1 MISWNKNYKIFYLF
15 VIIGS
20 SVIFFLNFYFRD
32 YLIAGSK
39 SDFNTFV
46 FNNIQ
51 IFKLDFSSSIRDY
64 SNLGDAN
71 WPLLYV
77 FHAYLNPFS
86 SNPEH
91 YLITTSLIGFT
102 TFIILSISFKNKNFN
117 NFESFAL
124 ASLILL
130 LPWFNGRA
138 HWGTSAN
145 LGWFFFSI
153 SVYLFIKLENNFQ
166 NSNKRKIILLFLFCL
181 LSSLSLYSRL
191 SLSFFC
197 LFFTLNYYL
206 SEETKKNKFFI
217 TLFYILFS
225 IPGVMLIY
233 TWGGLLD
240 YSNSNHNPDDHNYKN
255 IFKNIPIILNYF
267 FFYLWPIFF
276 IEFLDK
282 GFKKILKDHY
292 QACIFFIFVFFILFF
307 NNVLDYLSNYS
318 YGGGV
323 ILKFGYLIGD
333 KHNLIFSIT
342 SILGGS
348 IVYNFIRENFKHN
361 FLLFICIFFIYG
373 HSIRLFQ
380 DYLEP
385 LIFILF
391 FSGLIKSDKFILVKK
406 KFNLVLIMYFIYFMI
421 YNCSTIIYKQYF

>member
-1 MISWNKNYKIFYLF
+1 MIIWNKNYKIFYLF
-15 VIIGS
+15 VIIVS

-181 LSSLSLYSRL
+181 FSSLSLYSRL

-206 SEETKKNKFFI
+206 TEETKKNKFFI

-240 YSNSNHNPDDHNYKN
+240 YSNGNHNPDDHNYKN

-282 GFKKILKDHY
+282 GFKKILKEHY
-292 QACIFFIFVFFILFF
+292 QVCIFLIFVFFILFF

-323 ILKFGYLIGD
+323 ILKFGYMIGD
-333 KHNLIFSIT
+333 KNNILFLLSSIIGA
-342 SILGGS
+342 SFI
-348 IVYNFIRENFKHN
+348 INFVKENFIKNG
-361 FLLFICIFFIYG
+361 LLFLIIFIIYG
-373 HSIRLFQ
+373 FPKSLYQ
-380 DYLEP
+380 DYFEP

-391 FSGLIKSDKFILVKK
+391 FCGLISSKKINLVKNK
-406 KFNLVLIMYFIYFMI
+406 LILILPLYFAYFLIYNLSLILYKFNM
-421 YNCSTIIYKQYF
+421 